1 MDALHGVT
9 LGDVL
14 REHRRSRPTRIAVV
28 DGDVRRTFSELDE
41 RVNRLAH
48 ALAAEGVGR
57 GDRVL
62 WLGQNSARIVE
73 LLLAAAKLGAMCCP
87 ANWRQTADEI
97 AFVIDDLDPRVIIWQ
112 DAEVGTEVRAARDL
126 VSSSTVASPARWLR
140 HDTDPSDPD
149 GYEAFLATG
158 SPDDPTTDPDDEV
171 DPSSALLLIYT
182 AAFGGRPNAAMLSHR
197 ACIDQGIVYG
207 HFTGTSGDDIYLNSG
222 PMFHLGTLM
231 HLLATFVFGGTNV
244 FVPRVDGETLCRVI
258 EAERCTGA
266 FLVGP
271 IFEQILAAD
280 PDGRYDLSS
289 LRTAPAGREWNARTS
304 RDLSPWAAAPGGYGQ
319 TEAVGM
325 MTFSCLALG
334 AIGTHGRTSPL
345 LQVRVVGEDGN
356 DVAIGEPGEIV
367 TRGPTVMNGY
377 WNRPEENA
385 ERARGG
391 WHHTNDLG
399 RRETDGSITFV
410 GPKTRMIKSAA
421 ENIYPIEVEQC
432 IAAHDA
438 VVECAIIGVP
448 DDRWVQSVRAIVVV
462 HPGATVTPDELIEHC
477 RARIS
482 SYKKPRTIE
491 FVDALPRNGWAVD
504 YDALDTTFGGGN
516 YPGGS
521 VPSA

>member
-1 MDALHGVT
+1 VDALHAIT

-14 REHRRSRPTRIAVV
+14 REHRRSRPAHLAVV
-28 DGDVRRTFSELDE
+28 DGEVRRTFFELDE

-48 ALAAEGVGR
+48 ALAAEGVGP
-57 GDRVL
+57 GERVL

-97 AFVIDDLDPRVIIWQ
+97 AFVIDDLAPRVIVWQ
-112 DAEVGTEVRAARDL
+112 EDEVGDAVRAARSL
-126 VSSSTVASPARWLR
+126 ASAPATWLR
-140 HDTDPSDPD
+140 HDTDDTDLD

-158 SPDDPTTDPDDEV
+158 KSDDLEEPV
-171 DPSSALLLIYT
+171 DPSTPLLLIYT

-197 ACIDQGIVYG
+197 ACIEQGIVYG
-207 HFTGTSGDDIYLNSG
+207 HFTGASGDDVYLNSG

-289 LRTAPAGREWNARTS
+289 LRTVPAGRDWNARTG
-304 RDLSPWAAAPGGYGQ
+304 RDPSPWAAAPGGYGQ

-345 LQVRVVGEDGN
+345 LQVRVVDEDGS
-356 DVAIGEPGEIV
+356 DVADGEPGEIV

-385 ERARGG
+385 HRARGG

-399 RRETDGSITFV
+399 RREADGSITFV

-421 ENIYPIEVEQC
+421 ENIYPVEVEQC

-438 VVECAIIGVP
+438 VVECAILGVP
-448 DDRWVQSVRAIVVV
+448 DERWVQSVKAIVVLRE
-462 HPGATVTPDELIEHC
+462 GATITPDELVEHC
-477 RARIS
+477 RSRIA

-504 YDALDTTFGGGN
+504 YDALDAEFGGGN

>member
-1 MDALHGVT
+1 MDSLHAVT
-9 LGDVL
+9 LGDML
-14 REHRRSRPTRIAVV
+14 REHRRSRPTSLAVI
-28 DGDVRRTFSELDE
+28 DGDVRLTYPELDE
-41 RVNRLAH
+41 RVNRLTH
-48 ALAAEGVGR
+48 ALAAEGVGP
-57 GDRVL
+57 GERVL

-87 ANWRQTADEI
+87 ANWRQTAEEL
-97 AFVIDDLDPRVIIWQ
+97 AFVIDDLSPRVVVWQ
-112 DAEVGTEVRAARDL
+112 EEEVGETVRAARSL
-126 VSSSTVASPARWLR
+126 TSTAARWLR
-140 HDTDPSDPD
+140 HDGADGDPD
-149 GYEAFLATG
+149 GYETFLAAG
-158 SPDDPTTDPDDEV
+158 GADDLTTPV
-171 DPSSALLLIYT
+171 DASAPLLLIYT

-197 ACIDQGIVYG
+197 ACIAQGLIYG
-207 HFTGTSGDDIYLNSG
+207 HFTGVSADDVYLNSG

-231 HLLATFVFGGTNV
+231 NTLATFVFGGTNV
-244 FVPRVDGETLCRVI
+244 FVPRVDGETLCRII

-280 PDGRYDLSS
+280 PDNRYDLSS
-289 LRTAPAGREWNARTS
+289 LRTPPAGRDWNARTS
-304 RDLSPWAAAPGGYGQ
+304 RDVSPWASAPGGYGQ

-325 MTFSCLALG
+325 MTFSCLALD

-345 LQVRVVGEDGN
+345 LQVRVVDEDGN
-356 DVAIGEPGEIV
+356 DVDVGEPGEIV

-377 WNRPEENA
+377 WNRPDENA
-385 ERARGG
+385 RRTRGG

-421 ENIYPIEVEQC
+421 ENIYPVEVEQC
-432 IAAHDA
+432 LTAHGA
-438 VVECAIIGVP
+438 VAECAVIGVP
-448 DDRWVQSVRAIVVV
+448 DERWVQSVKAIVVL
-462 HPGATVTPDELIEHC
+462 HEGAIATPDELVQHC
-477 RARIS
+477 RSLIA
-482 SYKKPRTIE
+482 SYKKPRTVE

-504 YDALDTTFGGGN
+504 YDALDARFGGGN

>member
-1 MDALHGVT
+1 MDTLHAIT

-14 REHRRSRPTRIAVV
+14 REHRRSRPARVAVV
-28 DGDVRRTFSELDE
+28 DGDVRLTYPELDE

-48 ALAAEGVGR
+48 ALAAEGVGP
-57 GDRVL
+57 GERVL

-87 ANWRQTADEI
+87 ANWRQTPDEI
-97 AFVIDDLDPRVIIWQ
+97 AFVIDDLTPRVVIWQ
-112 DAEVGTEVRAARDL
+112 EDEVGETVGAAR
-126 VSSSTVASPARWLR
+126 SRASAPAMWLR
-140 HDTDPSDPD
+140 HDTDAADPD
-149 GYEAFLATG
+149 GYEAFLGAGG
-158 SPDDPTTDPDDEV
+158 SNDLEEPV

-182 AAFGGRPNAAMLSHR
+182 AAFEGRPKAAMLSHR
-197 ACIDQGIVYG
+197 ACIEQGIVYG
-207 HFTGTSGDDIYLNSG
+207 HFTGTSGGDIYLNSG

-244 FVPRVDGETLCRVI
+244 FVPRVDGEILCRII

-280 PDGRYDLSS
+280 PDGRWDLSS
-289 LRTAPAGREWNARTS
+289 LRTVPAGRDWNARTS
-304 RDLSPWAAAPGGYGQ
+304 RDPSPWASAPGGYGQ

-325 MTFSCLALG
+325 MTFSCLALD

-345 LQVRVVGEDGN
+345 LQVRVVDEDGN
-356 DVAIGEPGEIV
+356 DVADGGPGEIV

-385 ERARGG
+385 QRARGG

-399 RRETDGSITFV
+399 RREADGSITFV

-421 ENIYPIEVEQC
+421 ENIYPVEVEQC

-438 VVECAIIGVP
+438 VAECAIIGVP
-448 DDRWVQSVRAIVVV
+448 DQRWVQSVKAIVVLQA
-462 HPGATVTPDELIEHC
+462 GATVTPEELIEHC
-477 RARIS
+477 RSRIA
-482 SYKKPRTIE
+482 SYKKPRTVE
-491 FVDALPRNGWAVD
+491 FADALPRNGWVVD
-504 YDALDTTFGGGN
+504 YEALDAEYGGGN